1 MEDTPHSLTRK
12 IRALNK
18 VFRLACSQ
26 VILLNHRIEAVKARY
41 DRACAVKRL
50 SFRYC
55 NRLKLTSLQ
64 GVRNVIYEYVIQ
76 KSEEIENLQM
86 QLVNLIENEGME
98 YEIEW
103 EEQELEVE
111 EEEEAEI
118 I

>member
-76 KSEEIENLQM
+76 KSEEILLSQR
-86 QLVNLIENEGME
+86 QLSDFML
-98 YEIEW
+98 W
-103 EEQELEVE
+103 ETNIAKITGFDIFAIVF
-111 EEEEAEI
+111 I
-118 I
+118 YRP